1 MAAPLVL
8 MHAYPS
14 TYAYRFD
21 YVCLR
26 CHLLMHIC
34 FCLWFL
40 MFAYDIYARL
50 CMFIYLLM
58 GYDVSEGKFC
68 WNYAVWRK
76 GKWLV
81 GILVLKL
88 DKGICEYKGTC
99 PPTVLSF
106 FLSSSRNVLYFY
118 SIQLRLSLSLI
129 PSLPTSVQPSQAS
142 CPCPALPS
150 LPSQVHALALPRVPW
165 TLIPLPVRLLHYVA
179 SLSSTE
185 LAPCPSQLP
194 SPTLLSS

>member
-1 MAAPLVL
+1 MAAPLVF

-14 TYAYRFD
+14 AYTYRFD
-21 YVCLR
+21 YVCLH

-40 MFAYDIYARL
+40 MFAYDIYACL

-88 DKGICEYKGTC
+88 DKGICCQDPYFHTLTNGRQ
-99 PPTVLSF
+99 
-106 FLSSSRNVLYFY
+106 RNV
-118 SIQLRLSLSLI
+118 SLI
-129 PSLPTSVQPSQAS
+129 LLCSSG
-142 CPCPALPS
+142 
-150 LPSQVHALALPRVPW
+150 LALGLRP
-165 TLIPLPVRLLHYVA
+165 
-179 SLSSTE
+179 
-185 LAPCPSQLP
+185 
-194 SPTLLSS
+194 LLSSPAWAILTQYTECLRSAAFLCCLLFSRSLVCSCLYSLEAC

>member
-1 MAAPLVL
+1 MYCICYGVDQMPAPLIL

-14 TYAYRFD
+14 AYAYRFD

-40 MFAYDIYARL
+40 MFAYVTYACL

-58 GYDVSEGKFC
+58 GYDISKGNFY
-68 WNYAVWRK
+68 WNYAAWRK

-81 GILVLKL
+81 GILVLKQER
-88 DKGICEYKGTC
+88 GICVYKGTC
-99 PPTVLSF
+99 PPAVLSF

-118 SIQLRLSLSLI
+118 SIQLRSLSISDLRSS
-129 PSLPTSVQPSQAS
+129 P
-142 CPCPALPS
+142 
-150 LPSQVHALALPRVPW
+150 
-165 TLIPLPVRLLHYVA
+165 PLPN
-179 SLSSTE
+179 
-185 LAPCPSQLP
+185 LAGLP
-194 SPTLLSS
+194 VLVLA

>member
-1 MAAPLVL
+1 LGVIGSQGTVLIFEIVSRPTVKAKPLCHLLITLVLVLYCHGVDQMAAPLVL

-14 TYAYRFD
+14 AYAHRLD

-50 CMFIYLLM
+50 CMFIYLLI
-58 GYDVSEGKFC
+58 GYHVSEGKVC

-88 DKGICEYKGTC
+88 DKGICVYKGTC
-99 PPTVLSF
+99 PPAVLSF
-106 FLSSSRNVLYFY
+106 FLSSSCNVLYYFP
-118 SIQLRLSLSLI
+118 IQ
-129 PSLPTSVQPSQAS
+129 TSPIHTYLQP
-142 CPCPALPS
+142 
-150 LPSQVHALALPRVPW
+150 
-165 TLIPLPVRLLHYVA
+165 
-179 SLSSTE
+179 TE
-185 LAPCPSQLP
+185 LRSLR
-194 SPTLLSS
+194 SSRP